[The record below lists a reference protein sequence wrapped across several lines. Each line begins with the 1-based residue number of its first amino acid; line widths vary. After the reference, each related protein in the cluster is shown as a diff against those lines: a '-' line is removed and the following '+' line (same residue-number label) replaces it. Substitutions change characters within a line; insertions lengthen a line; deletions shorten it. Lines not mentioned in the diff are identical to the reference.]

1 MDSVE
6 KVLEKSGF
14 SGLNPVQKE
23 ALDAGLLGSDNMVVA
38 APTASGKTLVAEIAI
53 LETVRKNRK
62 AVYIVPLKALASEK
76 YSEFKERYE
85 PLGLRIGLSIGDMD
99 SSDPWLARMDIVIIT
114 SEKLDSLLRH
124 GIDWASQIGLVVV
137 DEIHLL
143 DSPNRG
149 PTLEVVLTRL
159 REISNPRVLGL
170 SATISN
176 YEEMADWLNARP
188 VKSDY
193 RPVKLLMGV
202 CFDNKVSFHPK
213 GSMKLN
219 DEEESLGELV
229 VDSVKKGKQA
239 LVFVSTRRNA
249 ESVAEKMGK
258 LVRPKLT
265 AEERGRLAELSKRV
279 LSAVG
284 HPTAQCKRLSG
295 MVMDGVAFHHAGLA
309 PKQRGLIEDA
319 YREGLVK
326 VIGATPTLAWGVN
339 LPAWRVII
347 RDTRRFSRGFGS
359 DWLPVLDVQQMCLP
373 GNAEILSGDGSY
385 QRIENIIKKQD
396 ISVHSLNTENGAIQD
411 KKVLKKISRQATELV
426 NIKTDSGRE
435 MEATPEHPVLVF
447 EKGTTWKP
455 VGGLKEGDLVG
466 VVRKIKIN
474 QKIPRFV
481 EYLDGDIYVKNG
493 MEIIRFLRKTSGKG
507 YKQFAEILN
516 VPYKTIK
523 SYAYNKSVPLKHINK
538 LSNFLSIDHDI
549 VTGLLENREFKSKY
563 GSCITLPRHI
573 TEDFTWLLGII
584 VSDGNITEYKGCG
597 KWNGTLYS
605 VMKLSNNNKS
615 IINKTKRILD
625 SFEIKYYEYSS
636 KSGFVPE
643 KKIWR
648 IDVCN
653 QAFIK
658 LLNNFGI
665 PSGKKSDIIEMKEIF
680 NLPDNLIGGFIAGL
694 FDGDGNFSILTPSV
708 RLSSL
713 SKHLIINCQ
722 RLLLRF
728 GIRSTIHKE
737 RDSYCISISRK
748 NDINRFFS
756 QIPCV
761 RIKSDKLYLRRDTR
775 PVISFGNIVFEKIN
789 FIEKRVL
796 DKPIKVYNISVE
808 GNENYVC
815 NDFVVHNCGRAGR
828 PKYDSDGQAIIMA
841 KSRRD
846 AEYAWENYVKG
857 EPERIFSKLGVEPVL
872 RMHALSLISS
882 GVTPTMSSLKSFF
895 GRTFYAH
902 QYGDMERL
910 NAMLLKVVAMLEEFG
925 FVETDRQA
933 EDTGP
938 FRTGSSMMEDLKLRA
953 TRIGKRV
960 SELYIDPIT
969 ANHFMRNMEV
979 AEKGSGGDLG
989 YLHLMSNTMEMH
1001 PPLGI
1006 RKNDESLINEILVK
1020 DEKEM
1025 IQKPPNPWDMEYE
1038 DYIRS
1043 VKTAMM
1049 FREWMNESGEDHI
1062 LEGFGVS
1069 PGELHTRLNNA
1080 DWLLYSMQ
1088 ELALLMG
1095 CRSILKDIRK
1105 VRLRV
1110 KHGVREELLP
1120 LIKLRGI
1127 GRVRARR
1134 LFSSN
1139 LKTLDSLRKVP
1150 EETLSRIL
1158 GPKTAREVKD
1168 QL

>member
-14 SGLNPVQKE
+14 SELNPVQKE
-23 ALDAGLLGSDNMVVA
+23 ALDAGLLGTDNMVIA

-76 YSEFKERYE
+76 YAEFRERYE

-99 SSDPWLARMDIVIIT
+99 SSDPWLSRMDIIIIT

-143 DSPNRG
+143 DSPDRG

-159 REISNPRVLGL
+159 REISSPRVLGL

-176 YEEMADWLNARP
+176 YEEMAEWLDAKP

-193 RPVKLLMGV
+193 RPVKLLTGV
-202 CFDNKVSFHPK
+202 CFENKVSFHPK
-213 GSMKLN
+213 GLLKLN
-219 DEEESLGELV
+219 PDEESLGELV

-258 LVRPKLT
+258 LVYPKL
-265 AEERGRLAELSKRV
+265 APNEKKGLVELSGKV
-279 LSAVG
+279 LGAVG
-284 HPTAQCKRLSG
+284 HPTAQCRRLSG
-295 MVMDGVAFHHAGLA
+295 MVRDGVAFHHAGLA
-309 PKQRGLIEDA
+309 PKQRSLIEDA

-326 VIGATPTLAWGVN
+326 LIGATPTLAWGVN

-359 DWLPVLDVQQMCLP
+359 DWLPTLDVQQM
-373 GNAEILSGDGSY
+373 A
-385 QRIENIIKKQD
+385 
-396 ISVHSLNTENGAIQD
+396 
-411 KKVLKKISRQATELV
+411 
-426 NIKTDSGRE
+426 
-435 MEATPEHPVLVF
+435 
-447 EKGTTWKP
+447 
-455 VGGLKEGDLVG
+455 
-466 VVRKIKIN
+466 
-474 QKIPRFV
+474 
-481 EYLDGDIYVKNG
+481 
-493 MEIIRFLRKTSGKG
+493 
-507 YKQFAEILN
+507 
-516 VPYKTIK
+516 
-523 SYAYNKSVPLKHINK
+523 
-538 LSNFLSIDHDI
+538 
-549 VTGLLENREFKSKY
+549 
-563 GSCITLPRHI
+563 
-573 TEDFTWLLGII
+573 
-584 VSDGNITEYKGCG
+584 
-597 KWNGTLYS
+597 
-605 VMKLSNNNKS
+605 
-615 IINKTKRILD
+615 
-625 SFEIKYYEYSS
+625 
-636 KSGFVPE
+636 
-643 KKIWR
+643 
-648 IDVCN
+648 
-653 QAFIK
+653 
-658 LLNNFGI
+658 
-665 PSGKKSDIIEMKEIF
+665 
-680 NLPDNLIGGFIAGL
+680 
-694 FDGDGNFSILTPSV
+694 
-708 RLSSL
+708 
-713 SKHLIINCQ
+713 
-722 RLLLRF
+722 
-728 GIRSTIHKE
+728 
-737 RDSYCISISRK
+737 
-748 NDINRFFS
+748 
-756 QIPCV
+756 
-761 RIKSDKLYLRRDTR
+761 
-775 PVISFGNIVFEKIN
+775 
-789 FIEKRVL
+789 
-796 DKPIKVYNISVE
+796 
-808 GNENYVC
+808 
-815 NDFVVHNCGRAGR
+815 GRAGR

-857 EPERIFSKLGVEPVL
+857 ESERIFSKLGVEPVL

-882 GVTPTMSSLKSFF
+882 GVTPDMSSLKSFF
-895 GRTFYAH
+895 GKTFYAH
-902 QYGDMERL
+902 QYGDMESL
-910 NAMLLKVVAMLEEFG
+910 NVMLLKVVAILEEFG
-925 FVETDRQA
+925 FVETDRPA
-933 EDTGP
+933 DEGP
-938 FRTGSSMMEDLKLRA
+938 FRTGASMMEDLKLKA

-969 ANHFMRNMEV
+969 ANHFIRNMEIADKV
-979 AEKGSGGDLG
+979 RGGDLG
-989 YLHLMSNTMEMH
+989 YLHLMSNTMEMY

-1006 RKNDESLINEILVK
+1006 RKGDESLINEILVK

-1025 IQKPPNPWDMEYE
+1025 IQKPPNPWDIEYE

-1049 FREWMNESGEDHI
+1049 FREWMNESGEDEM
-1062 LEGFGVS
+1062 LETFGVT

-1088 ELALLMG
+1088 ELALLTG
-1095 CRSILKDIRK
+1095 CRSILKDIRR

-1139 LKTLDSLRKVP
+1139 LRTLDSLRKVP
-1150 EETLSRIL
+1150 EETLSRIV
-1158 GPKTAREVKD
+1158 GPKTAREVKE